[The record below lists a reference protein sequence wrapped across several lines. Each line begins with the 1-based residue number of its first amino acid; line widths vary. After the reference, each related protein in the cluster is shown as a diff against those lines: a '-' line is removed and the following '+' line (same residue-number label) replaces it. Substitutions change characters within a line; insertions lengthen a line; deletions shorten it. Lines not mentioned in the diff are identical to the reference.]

1 MKANTSSRAAASSW
15 IWLESMISA
24 ALERDLGK
32 GSCPSSGSAV
42 SGSTVQPPM
51 NSASSKESKKV
62 SFTGV
67 FFINNLVT
75 RNVQRNLG
83 ASIMP

>member
-1 MKANTSSRAAASSW
+1 
-15 IWLESMISA
+15 
-24 ALERDLGK
+24 
-32 GSCPSSGSAV
+32 
-42 SGSTVQPPM
+42 
-51 NSASSKESKKV
+51 V

-83 ASIMP
+83 ASIMPW